1 MSRTFW
7 SSCTDF
13 SIDSNCQIFKEVV
26 YNSIIMKKK
35 ILTIALAALLA
46 MTVSV
51 SAFAT
56 AGFNKAVFDGKDD
69 IEIEYDDMTGK
80 TKISVPSLF
89 SLWGDGYL
97 SLSNGH
103 GYIYPRILSD
113 SNADLFCI
121 AIEYI
126 SSDWAFIDKAI
137 VKIGD
142 NRYTFDNVSIGRQVL
157 SSGKIT
163 EYLLI
168 YIDKNSAAFMAD
180 LIEHREEEIKV
191 RLVGKY
197 TNQDFVLSESV
208 KDKIINLYNL
218 YSAAGGTNETNLDYV
233 AKAYNVNRGYIAEKG

>member
-1 MSRTFW
+1 
-7 SSCTDF
+7 
-13 SIDSNCQIFKEVV
+13 
-26 YNSIIMKKK
+26 MKKK
-35 ILTIALAALLA
+35 ILALALAVLLA

-56 AGFNKAVFDGKDD
+56 TGFNKAVFEGKDD

-97 SLSNGH
+97 SLSNGY

-126 SSDWAFIDKAI
+126 SSDWAFIDKEI

-142 NRYTFDNVSIGRQVL
+142 TRYTFDNVSIGRQVL
-157 SSGKIT
+157 NSGKIT

-168 YIDKNSAAFMAD
+168 YIDKNSAAFMTD

-197 TNQDFVLSESV
+197 TNQDFVLSKSV

-218 YSAAGGTNETNLDYV
+218 YAAAGGTNETNLDYV
-233 AKAYNVNRGYIAEKG
+233 AKVYNVNSGYIAEKG